1 MAKQRSQPI
10 AFPSAICETYNSCP
24 GPLVQT
30 PVTLSAV
37 LCVKSQ
43 LLNNKTIVYVV
54 SVCLTDM
61 CPEFPSI
68 FESLRVVI
76 KIAKK
81 KKKKPTKS
89 GRPEGPILRLSDNAS
104 SYVAPSEPS

>member
-68 FESLRVVI
+68 FGSLRVVI

-81 KKKKPTKS
+81 KKTYKEWPS
-89 GRPEGPILRLSDNAS
+89 RRSILRLSDNAS